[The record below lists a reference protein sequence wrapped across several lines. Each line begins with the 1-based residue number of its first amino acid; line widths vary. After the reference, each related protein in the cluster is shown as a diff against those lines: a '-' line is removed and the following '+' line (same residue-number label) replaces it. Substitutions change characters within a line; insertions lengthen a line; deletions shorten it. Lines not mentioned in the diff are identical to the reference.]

1 VTKVKSVL
9 KAALAATVLSIWA
22 TAAHADILARV
33 SIAQQT
39 MNVYV
44 DGELAYT
51 WPVSTARKGYSTPR
65 GSFRAQWLDPMHYSS
80 IYENAP
86 MPHSVFFKDGFAIHG
101 SYETRFLGHPV
112 SHGCVR
118 LSPGNAATL
127 YGLIEDQGLEVTRV
141 VIR

>member
-1 VTKVKSVL
+1 MVNSSLIATL
-9 KAALAATVLSIWA
+9 AAAALMAATNLAQADVLAKI
-22 TAAHADILARV
+22 

-51 WPVSTARKGYSTPR
+51 WAVSTGRRGFETPR
-65 GSFRAQWLDPMHYSS
+65 GNFRAQWLDPEHLSS
-80 IYENAP
+80 KYENAP
-86 MPHSVFFKDGFAIHG
+86 MPHSVFFSGGYAVHG
-101 SYETRFLGHPV
+101 SYDVRHLGRPA

-118 LSPGNAATL
+118 LSPGHAATL
-127 YGLIEDQGLEVTRV
+127 YGLVEDQGVRATRV